1 MFSTN
6 EEKQVNPE
14 NNISQEHLDEIHFL
28 RQRVQELENQK
39 QNSDRI
45 LQESEE
51 RMQEAL
57 EQIGA
62 FAISIDADDKI
73 TFSNDAF
80 LDFTGWHKDDIIGK
94 DWRTLLTIEETR
106 EQDNRELEE
115 VIKQGNLVNRIKRKI
130 RTADGSVKS
139 LRFNI
144 VYQNNSE
151 GKIAGTTLIGEDITE
166 KKKKIKALKE
176 GDERLKDLFENAND
190 LIQVFSLDGQ
200 IQLANKAWRDTLH
213 YEEEEISNLNFR
225 DIIHPDHREDT
236 LEHLN
241 NILKGKKDDKFE
253 TVLTSKHGRNINVI
267 ASVNIRYDKDVP
279 VLFRGIFHDN
289 TEHMR
294 SERAQKLYY
303 KISTL
308 AINSDNLESLCYN
321 IHMELK
327 ELIAV
332 NNFHVALFDRD
343 KNLLNFPY
351 YVDET
356 QGERS
361 TTFKRPIAK
370 ALTEYSLFN
379 ENPTFLYEEDI
390 LLLAKEKTVELL
402 GPVPKIWLGVPL
414 KLENRTIGVICVKS
428 HSDRNKYKK
437 RHLELLDFISGQIA
451 LVIER
456 KRNEEKIIAQT
467 ARLNAIFESSSHLI
481 WSVNRSRGLTSFNH
495 NYAEAIYSKY
505 HIYPELDFTS
515 ENPKILMLSSPE
527 YHDEVN
533 RYYKEAFEGIAQHYE
548 TKGRDKNGRD
558 IWRETFLNPIFL
570 PDGRIE
576 EVSGISHDITE
587 KKQFN
592 LSLQE
597 SEEKFRNIFESFQD
611 IYYRTDI
618 YGKIMMMS
626 PSGCEISGFS
636 QEEVIGKNI
645 TDFYVGTDKQF
656 NIIKRLLMH
665 GSIKN
670 YESKLL
676 LKDGSFIQAISNIR
690 FIYNKDGK
698 PVAIEGVARD
708 ITFLKKATEELL
720 KAKEIAEKS
729 LKVKESFLANMS
741 HEIRTPMNGMI
752 GMVDL
757 LIETPLNEE
766 QNKYVLTIKKSSET
780 LLRILNDI
788 LDLSKM
794 EAGKMQLR
802 LTSINLESTIEKL
815 HALFY
820 QQAHLKGIDLYYSI
834 ASNVPKYL
842 VADETRLLQILSNLT
857 SNSIKFTEHGS
868 VSINITLENKK
879 ENVNKIRVE
888 ITDTGIGISDNNLQ
902 KLFNYFSQVDN
913 SSTKSY
919 GGTGLGLA
927 ISKELCKMMNGE
939 IGVRTRINEGST
951 FWFTFEAN
959 ESKRGNETRPNG
971 DEVVRITGR
980 FKKYNP
986 KILLVDDNH
995 VNQLV
1000 ASEILKKSG
1009 CTVET
1014 ANNGL
1019 EAIEKVRNNTYDLI
1033 FMDIQMP
1040 QMDGTEAT
1048 REIKKLGIPN
1058 LPPIIA
1064 MTAYAMEEDREKF
1077 LSAGMDDYIAKPIKS
1092 EVLINKIAEKLNLDD
1107 KSDYFSVN
1115 NDLSENKENLVINP
1129 EVLKSM
1135 MAFVDKETLIGIYQ
1149 EFEAETATQLEECK
1163 SMFGFGDFKNIQ
1175 SHLHTLKGTA
1185 GTLGVEKLE
1194 TQARLIEGNI
1204 KQNNFDNITEN
1215 LNLLYEAFD
1224 EFKTNYYQILNNLT
1238 YEKSFSG

>member
-1 MFSTN
+1 VQ
-6 EEKQVNPE
+6 KQVNPE
-14 NNISQEHLDEIHFL
+14 DNISQRQLDEINFL
-28 RQRVQELENQK
+28 KQKVQELENQQQK
-39 QNSDRI
+39 KDLT
-45 LQESEE
+45 LQESEK
-51 RMQEAL
+51 RLYQTL

-62 FAISIDADDKI
+62 FAISIDAEDKI
-73 TFSNDAF
+73 TFCNDTF
-80 LDFTGWHKDDIIGK
+80 LHFTGWDKNDVIGK
-94 DWRTLLTIEETR
+94 DWRTILTIEEDA
-106 EQDNRELEE
+106 EESNRELQEL
-115 VIKQGNLVNRIKRKI
+115 IQQGNLVNRIKRKI
-130 RTADGSVKS
+130 RTADGTIKS

-144 VYQNNSE
+144 VYQNNSD
-151 GKIAGTTLIGEDITE
+151 GNIAGTTLIGEDVTE
-166 KKKKIKALKE
+166 KKRKIKALKE

-190 LIQVFSLDGQ
+190 LIQLFSLDGN
-200 IQLANKAWRDTLH
+200 IQLVNKAWRDIFQYTD
-213 YEEEEISNLNFR
+213 EEISVLNFR
-225 DIIHPDHREDT
+225 DIIHPDHLEDT

-253 TVLTSKHGRNINVI
+253 TVLTSKSGRNINVI
-267 ASVNIRYDKDVP
+267 ASVNARYEKDLP
-279 VLFRGIFHDN
+279 VVFRAIFHDN

-308 AINSDNLESLCYN
+308 AINSDNLESLLYN

-327 ELIAV
+327 DLIAV
-332 NNFHVALFDRD
+332 NNFHVALYDTD
-343 KNLLNFPY
+343 KNYLNFPY

-356 QGERS
+356 QGEKN
-361 TTFKRPIAK
+361 TTFRRPIGK
-370 ALTEYSLFN
+370 ALTEYSLFS

-402 GPVPKIWLGVPL
+402 GPAPKIWLGVPL
-414 KLENRTIGVICVKS
+414 KLENRTIGVIALKS

-481 WSVNRSRGLTSFNH
+481 WSVNRTRGLTSFNH
-495 NYAEAIYSKY
+495 NYAEAIYTKY
-505 HIYPELDFTS
+505 HIYPELDFTTDS
-515 ENPKILMLSSPE
+515 PRILMLSDDD
-527 YHDEVN
+527 YHDSVN
-533 RYYKEAFEGIAQHYE
+533 QYYREAFEGKAQHYE
-548 TKGRDKNGRD
+548 TRGRKKDGRE
-558 IWRETFLNPIFL
+558 IWRETYLNPIFL

-576 EVSGISHDITE
+576 EVSGISHDVTE
-587 KKQFN
+587 KKRYD

-618 YGKIMMMS
+618 YGRIMMMS

-636 QEEVIGKNI
+636 HEEVIGKNI
-645 TDFYVGTDKQF
+645 TEFYVGTDKQF

-676 LKDGSFIQAISNIR
+676 LRDGSAIQAISNIR
-690 FIYNKDGK
+690 FIYNRDGK
-698 PVAIEGVARD
+698 PIAIEGVARD
-708 ITFLKKATEELL
+708 ITFLKMATEELL

-729 LKVKESFLANMS
+729 LKVKENFLANMS

-752 GMVDL
+752 GMIDL
-757 LIETPLNEE
+757 LIESPLDPE
-766 QNKYVLTIKKSSET
+766 QQKYILTVKKSSET

-802 LTSINLESTIEKL
+802 LTSINLESTVEKL
-815 HALFY
+815 HSLFY
-820 QQAHLKGIDLYYSI
+820 QQAHLKGMELFYSI
-834 ASNVPKYL
+834 ASNVPRFI

-857 SNSIKFTEHGS
+857 SNSIKFTEQGS
-868 VSINITLENKK
+868 VSINVTLEGKRD
-879 ENVNKIRVE
+879 NVNKIRVE
-888 ITDTGIGISDNNLQ
+888 ISDTGIGISDDNLQ

-939 IGVRTRINEGST
+939 IGVRTKIGDGST
-951 FWFTFEAN
+951 FWFTFEAQ
-959 ESKRGNETRPNG
+959 ESKRGTEAKNT
-971 DEVVRITGR
+971 DDTIVRITGR
-980 FKKYNP
+980 FKSSNP
-986 KILLVDDNH
+986 KILVVDDNH
-995 VNQLV
+995 VNQMV
-1000 ASEILKKSG
+1000 ASEILKKAG

-1014 ANNGL
+1014 ASNGL
-1019 EAIEKVRNNTYDLI
+1019 EAIEKVKHTTYDLI

-1040 QMDGTEAT
+1040 QMDGTTAT
-1048 REIKKLGIPN
+1048 REMKKLGIPN

-1092 EVLINKIAEKLNLDD
+1092 EVLINKIAEKLNLSE
-1107 KSDYFSVN
+1107 KSEYLGST
-1115 NDLSENKENLVINP
+1115 NDQAETRKNSIISEEI
-1129 EVLKSM
+1129 LKSM
-1135 MAFVDKETLIGIYQ
+1135 QTFVDKETLMGIYQ
-1149 EFEAETATQLEECK
+1149 EFEVETTTQLEECK
-1163 SMFGFGDFKNIQ
+1163 NMFGFGDFKNIQ
-1175 SHLHTLKGTA
+1175 SHMHTIKGTA
-1185 GTLGVEKLE
+1185 GTLGIEKME
-1194 TQARLIEGNI
+1194 AQAKLIEGNI
-1204 KQNNFDNITEN
+1204 KQNNFENITEN
-1215 LNLLYEAFD
+1215 LNVLYEAFD

>member
-1 MFSTN
+1 
-6 EEKQVNPE
+6 VNPDN
-14 NNISQEHLDEIHFL
+14 NNIPQHALEEIQFL
-28 RQRVQELENQK
+28 KEKIAVLEGDRQKKEQLV
-39 QNSDRI
+39 
-45 LQESEE
+45 QESEK
-51 RMQEAL
+51 RLHTAL
-57 EQIGA
+57 EQINA
-62 FAISIDADDKI
+62 FALTIDEQDRI
-73 TFSNDAF
+73 TFCNEKFIA
-80 LDFTGWHKDDIIGK
+80 FTGWNQQDILGK
-94 DWRTLLTIEETR
+94 DWRYLLTTEDDQEA
-106 EQDNRELEE
+106 DNRKLAELMS
-115 VIKQGNLVNRIKRKI
+115 KGNLVNRIKRKI
-130 RTADGSVKS
+130 NTADGTLKT

-144 VYQNNSE
+144 VYQNTTE

-166 KKKKIKALKE
+166 KKRKIKALKE

-190 LIQVFSLDGQ
+190 LIQLFSLDGR
-200 IQLANKAWRDTLH
+200 IQLVNKAWKEALQYTD
-213 YEEEEISNLNFR
+213 EEIASLHFH
-225 DIIHPDHREDT
+225 DIIHPEHRENT

-241 NILKGKKDDKFE
+241 NIMEGKKDDKFE
-253 TVLTSKHGRNINVI
+253 TVLTSKNGRNINVI

-279 VLFRGIFHDN
+279 VLFRAIFHDN

-308 AINSDNLESLCYN
+308 AINSDNLESLLFN

-332 NNFHVALFDRD
+332 NNFHVALYDKD
-343 KNLLNFPY
+343 KNNLNFPY

-356 QGERS
+356 QGNRN
-361 TTFKRPIAK
+361 TTFTRPVAK

-379 ENPTFLYEEDI
+379 ERPTFLYEEDI

-402 GPVPKIWLGVPL
+402 GPAPKIWLGVPL
-414 KLENRTIGVICVKS
+414 KLENRTIGVIAVKS

-456 KRNEEKIIAQT
+456 KRNEEKIIEQT

-495 NYAEAIYSKY
+495 NYAEAIFNKH
-505 HIYPELDFTS
+505 HIYPDQDFS
-515 ENPKILMLSSPE
+515 SDSPKILMLSDNE
-527 YHDEVN
+527 YHDFVN
-533 RYYKEAFEGIAQHYE
+533 DRYREAFEGNAQHYE
-548 TKGRDKNGRD
+548 TRGHDRDGRE
-558 IWRETFLNPIFL
+558 IWRETYLNPIFL

-576 EVSGISHDITE
+576 EVSGISHNITE
-587 KKQFN
+587 KKQYD

-597 SEEKFRNIFESFQD
+597 NEEKFRNIFESFQD

-618 YGKIMMMS
+618 YGTITMMS
-626 PSGCEISGFS
+626 PSGCEISGYS
-636 QEEVIGKNI
+636 HEEVIGKNI
-645 TDFYVGTDKQF
+645 TDFYIGTDKQF

-676 LKDGSFIQAISNIR
+676 LKDGSVIQAISNIR
-690 FIYNKDGK
+690 FIYSKAGK

-729 LKVKESFLANMS
+729 LKVKENFLANMS

-757 LIETPLNEE
+757 LMETPLNTD
-766 QNKYVLTIKKSSET
+766 QSKYIQTIKKSSET

-815 HALFY
+815 HSLFH
-820 QQAHLKGIDLYYSI
+820 QQAQLKGMALYYSI
-834 ASNVPKYL
+834 ASNVPKFIL
-842 VADETRLLQILSNLT
+842 ADETRLLQILSNLT
-857 SNSIKFTEHGS
+857 SNSIKFTEQGS
-868 VSINITLENKK
+868 VSINVMLEHKK
-879 ENVNKIRVE
+879 ENVYKIKVE
-888 ITDTGIGISDNNLQ
+888 ISDTGIGISDNDLQ
-902 KLFNYFSQVDN
+902 KLFNYFSQVDT

-939 IGVRTRINEGST
+939 IGVRTKLGEGST
-951 FWFTFEAN
+951 FWFTFEAQ
-959 ESKRGNETRPNG
+959 ESKRAIDTRTS
-971 DEVVRITGR
+971 DDDHLRITDR
-980 FKKYNP
+980 FIDTKP
-986 KILLVDDNH
+986 VILLVDDNH

-1000 ASEILKKSG
+1000 ASEILRKAG
-1009 CTVET
+1009 CVVET

-1019 EAIEKVRNNTYDLI
+1019 EAIEKVKNYTYDLI

-1040 QMDGTEAT
+1040 QMDGTTAT
-1048 REIKKLGIPN
+1048 RAIKGLGLPKR
-1058 LPPIIA
+1058 PPIIA

-1092 EVLINKIAEKLNLDD
+1092 EVLINKIAEKLNLTE
-1107 KSDYFSVN
+1107 KNKYISSTN
-1115 NDLSENKENLVINP
+1115 EPSEQKADSIIN
-1129 EVLKSM
+1129 EEILKSM
-1135 MAFVDKETLIGIYQ
+1135 MTFVDKDTLFHIYQ
-1149 EFEAETATQLEECK
+1149 EFEEETGTQLEDCK

-1175 SHLHTLKGTA
+1175 LHLHTLKGTA
-1185 GTLGVEKLE
+1185 GTLGVVKLE
-1194 TQARLIEGNI
+1194 AQARLIESNI
-1204 KQNNFDNITEN
+1204 KQNNFENITEN
-1215 LNLLYEAFD
+1215 LTTLYEAFE
-1224 EFKTNYYQILNNLT
+1224 EFKAHYFQILNNQT
-1238 YEKSFSG
+1238 YEKSFSS

>member
-1 MFSTN
+1 
-6 EEKQVNPE
+6 VDPE
-14 NNISQEHLDEIHFL
+14 NNIPLTPLDEINFL
-28 RQRVQELENQK
+28 KQKVQELENQQQAK
-39 QNSDRI
+39 DLI
-45 LQESEE
+45 LYESGQ
-51 RMQEAL
+51 RLQQAL
-57 EQIGA
+57 EHIGV
-62 FAISIDADDKI
+62 FAISINDDDII
-73 TFSNDAF
+73 TFCNDTF
-80 LDFTGWHKDDIIGK
+80 LKFTGWEKEYVIGK
-94 DWRTLLTIEETR
+94 DWRALLSTEEDL
-106 EQDNRELEE
+106 EKDNQKLQEL
-115 VIKQGNLVNRIKRKI
+115 IQQGNLINRIRRKV
-130 RTADGSVKS
+130 RTADGTIKN
-139 LRFNI
+139 LRFNV
-144 VYQNNSE
+144 VYQNNVH
-151 GKIAGTTLIGEDITE
+151 GNIAGTTLIGEDVTE

-190 LIQVFSLDGQ
+190 LIQLFSLDGK
-200 IQLANKAWRDTLH
+200 IQLVNKSWRDILQYTDN
-213 YEEEEISNLNFR
+213 EIAELNFR
-225 DIIHPDHREDT
+225 DIIHPDYREET

-241 NILKGKKDDKFE
+241 NILEGKKDDKFE
-253 TVLTSKHGRNINVI
+253 TVLTSKNGRNINVI
-267 ASVNIRYDKDVP
+267 ASVNIRYEKEIP

-308 AINSDNLESLCYN
+308 AINSDNLESLLYN

-332 NNFHVALFDRD
+332 NNFHVALYDKDR
-343 KNLLNFPY
+343 NTLNFPY

-356 QGERS
+356 QGEKS
-361 TTFKRPIAK
+361 TTFTRPISK

-402 GPVPKIWLGVPL
+402 GPAPKIWLGVPL
-414 KLENRTIGVICVKS
+414 KLENRTIGVIALKS

-481 WSVNRSRGLTSFNH
+481 WSVNRQRGLTSFNH
-495 NYAEAIYSKY
+495 NYAEAIYSKFQ
-505 HIYPELDFTS
+505 IYPELDFTL
-515 ENPKILMLSSPE
+515 ENPKILMLSTPE
-527 YHDEVN
+527 YHDSVN
-533 RYYKEAFEGIAQHYE
+533 KHYAAAFEGHVQHYE
-548 TKGRDKNGRD
+548 TKGKDKSGRE

-587 KKQFN
+587 KKTYD

-618 YGKIMMMS
+618 YGRIMMMS
-626 PSGCEISGFS
+626 PSGCEISGYS
-636 QEEVIGKNI
+636 HEEVIGKNI

-676 LKDGSFIQAISNIR
+676 LRDGSVIQAISNIR
-690 FIYNKDGK
+690 FIYNKDEK

-708 ITFLKKATEELL
+708 ITFLKKATEQLL
-720 KAKEIAEKS
+720 KSKDIAEKS
-729 LKVKESFLANMS
+729 LKVKETFLANMS
-741 HEIRTPMNGMI
+741 HEIRTPMNGII
-752 GMVDL
+752 GMIDL
-757 LIETPLNEE
+757 LSETPLKSE
-766 QNKYVLTIKKSSET
+766 QQKYVLTIKKSSET

-802 LTSINLESTIEKL
+802 LTSINLENTVEKL
-815 HALFY
+815 HSLFY
-820 QQAHLKGIDLYYSI
+820 QQAHLKGMELYYSI

-842 VADETRLLQILSNLT
+842 LADETRLLQILSNLT

-868 VSINITLENKK
+868 VSINVMLENKRD
-879 ENVNKIRVE
+879 NVNKIRVE
-888 ITDTGIGISDNNLQ
+888 ISDTGIGVSDVNLQ

-927 ISKELCKMMNGE
+927 ISKELCKLMNGD
-939 IGVRTRINEGST
+939 IGVRTQIDVGST
-951 FWFTFEAN
+951 FWFTFEAQ
-959 ESKRGNETRPNG
+959 ESKRDIEERNNSDKT
-971 DEVVRITGR
+971 VFITGR
-980 FKKYNP
+980 FKNYNL
-986 KILLVDDNH
+986 KILVVDDNH

-1000 ASEILKKSG
+1000 ASEILKKAG

-1014 ANNGL
+1014 ASNGL
-1019 EAIEKVRNNTYDLI
+1019 EAIEKVKNNTYDLI

-1040 QMDGTEAT
+1040 QMDGTTAT
-1048 REIKKLGIPN
+1048 REIKKLGIQN

-1077 LSAGMDDYIAKPIKS
+1077 LAAGLDDYIAKPIKS
-1092 EVLINKIAEKLNLDD
+1092 EVLINKIAQKLNLNE
-1107 KSDYFSVN
+1107 KLGYISST
-1115 NDLSENKENLVINP
+1115 NDQPEIRKNTIISE

-1135 MAFVDKETLIGIYQ
+1135 QTFVDKDTLIEIYK
-1149 EFEAETATQLEECK
+1149 EFEMETNSQLDECRRLF
-1163 SMFGFGDFKNIQ
+1163 SFGDFKNIQ
-1175 SHLHTLKGTA
+1175 AYLHTIKGTA
-1185 GTLGVEKLE
+1185 GTVGVEKLE
-1194 TQARLIEGNI
+1194 SQARLIESNI
-1204 KQNNFDNITEN
+1204 KHNNFESITED
-1215 LNLLYEAFD
+1215 LDFLYSAFD
-1224 EFKTNYYQILNNLT
+1224 EFKTYYYQILNNLN
-1238 YEKSFSG
+1238 YEKSLSS

>member
-1 MFSTN
+1 
-6 EEKQVNPE
+6 VNPDH
-14 NNISQEHLDEIHFL
+14 NIPHTQSDEINFL
-28 RQRVQELENQK
+28 KQRIQELEDQQRTK
-39 QNSDRI
+39 DLI
-45 LQESEE
+45 LYESGK
-51 RMQEAL
+51 RLQQAL

-62 FAISIDADDKI
+62 FAISINDEDKI
-73 TFSNDAF
+73 TFCNDTF
-80 LDFTGWHKDDIIGK
+80 LEFSGWSKEEVLGK
-94 DWRTLLTIEETR
+94 DWRSLLSIEEET
-106 EQDNRELEE
+106 EKDNRELQEL
-115 VIKQGNLVNRIKRKI
+115 IQQGNLINRIRRKI
-130 RTADGSVKS
+130 RTADGSIKN

-144 VYQNNSE
+144 VYQNNAQ
-151 GKIAGTTLIGEDITE
+151 GNIVGTTLIGEDITE
-166 KKKKIKALKE
+166 KKRKIKALKE

-190 LIQVFSLDGQ
+190 LIQLFSLDGK
-200 IQLANKAWRDTLH
+200 IQLVNKSWRDIFQYTD
-213 YEEEEISNLNFR
+213 EEISNLNFR
-225 DIIHPDHREDT
+225 DIIHPDHLDET

-241 NILKGKKDDKFE
+241 NILQGKKDDKFE
-253 TVLTSKHGRNINVI
+253 TVLTTKNGRNINVI
-267 ASVNIRYDKDVP
+267 ASVNVRYEKDLP
-279 VLFRGIFHDN
+279 ILFRGIFHDN

-308 AINSDNLESLCYN
+308 AINSDNLESLLYN

-332 NNFHVALFDRD
+332 NNFHVALYDKD
-343 KNLLNFPY
+343 KNILNFPY

-356 QGERS
+356 QGEKN
-361 TTFKRPIAK
+361 TTFSRPISK
-370 ALTEYSLFN
+370 ALTEYSLFS
-379 ENPTFLYEEDI
+379 ESPTFLYEEDI

-402 GPVPKIWLGVPL
+402 GPAPKIWLGVPL
-414 KLENRTIGVICVKS
+414 KLENRTIGVIALKS

-481 WSVNRSRGLTSFNH
+481 WSVNRKRGLTSFNH
-495 NYAEAIYSKY
+495 NYAEAIYNKF
-505 HIYPELDFTS
+505 HIYPEQDFTL
-515 ENPKILMLSSPE
+515 ENPKILMLSNDE
-527 YHDEVN
+527 YHDMVN
-533 RYYKEAFEGIAQHYE
+533 RSYSEAFEGHVQHYE
-548 TKGRDKNGRD
+548 TKGKDKSGQE

-587 KKQFN
+587 KKRYD

-618 YGKIMMMS
+618 YGTIMMMS
-626 PSGCEISGFS
+626 PSGCEISGYS

-645 TDFYVGTDKQF
+645 TDFYVGSDKHF

-676 LKDGSFIQAISNIR
+676 LRDGSAIQAISNIR
-690 FIYNKDGK
+690 FIYNKDDK
-698 PVAIEGVARD
+698 PIAIEGVARD
-708 ITFLKKATEELL
+708 ITFLKKATEQLL

-729 LKVKESFLANMS
+729 LKVKENFLANMS
-741 HEIRTPMNGMI
+741 HEIRTPMNGII
-752 GMVDL
+752 GMIDL
-757 LIETPLNEE
+757 LTETPLESD
-766 QNKYVLTIKKSSET
+766 QQKYVLTIKKSSET

-802 LTSINLESTIEKL
+802 LTSINIENTVEKL
-815 HALFY
+815 HSLFY
-820 QQAHLKGIDLYYSI
+820 QQAHLKGMELYYSI
-834 ASNVPKYL
+834 EDNVPKYL
-842 VADETRLLQILSNLT
+842 LADETRLLQILSNLT
-857 SNSIKFTEHGS
+857 SNSIKFTEQGS
-868 VSINITLENKK
+868 VSINVMLEGKK

-888 ITDTGIGISDNNLQ
+888 ISDTGIGISDDNLQ

-927 ISKELCKMMNGE
+927 ISKELCKLMNGE
-939 IGVRTRINEGST
+939 IGVRTQIGVGST
-951 FWFTFEAN
+951 FWFTFEAQ
-959 ESKRGNETRPNG
+959 ESKRSIEEKNNTEAA
-971 DEVVRITGR
+971 VKITGR
-980 FKKYNP
+980 FKKYNL
-986 KILLVDDNH
+986 KILVVDDNH
-995 VNQLV
+995 VNQMV

-1014 ANNGL
+1014 ASNGL
-1019 EAIEKVRNNTYDLI
+1019 EAIEKVKNNTYDLI

-1040 QMDGTEAT
+1040 QMDGTTAT

-1058 LPPIIA
+1058 LPPIVA

-1092 EVLINKIAEKLNLDD
+1092 EVLINKIADKLNLND
-1107 KSDYFSVN
+1107 KLGYISTTKESPEAKKN
-1115 NDLSENKENLVINP
+1115 TIISE

-1135 MAFVDKETLIGIYQ
+1135 MAFVDKETLIVIFQ
-1149 EFEAETATQLEECK
+1149 EFEQETYNQLEECK
-1163 SMFGFGDFKNIQ
+1163 RLFTFGDFKNIQ
-1175 SHLHTLKGTA
+1175 SVLHTLKGTA

-1194 TQARLIEGNI
+1194 EQARLIEGSI
-1204 KQNNFDNITEN
+1204 KQNNFENITEN

-1224 EFKTNYYQILNNLT
+1224 EFKTYYYPILNNLT
-1238 YEKSFSG
+1238 YEKSFSS

>member
-1 MFSTN
+1 MNNT
-6 EEKQVNPE
+6 E
-14 NNISQEHLDEIHFL
+14 NNSSQDSQDEIRL
-28 RQRVQELENQK
+28 LKEKIEDLERQQ
-39 QNSDRI
+39 QNKDMI
-45 LQESEE
+45 LLESEK
-51 RMQEAL
+51 RLQHAL
-57 EQIGA
+57 EQIGS
-62 FAISIDADDKI
+62 FALSIDANDKI
-73 TFSNDAF
+73 TFCNETF
-80 LDFTGWHKDDIIGK
+80 LNFTGWNKEDILGQ
-94 DWRTLLTIEETR
+94 DWRTLLSTEENQ
-106 EQDNRELEE
+106 EQDNRELQEL
-115 VIKQGNLVNRIKRKI
+115 ITKGNLVNRIKRKI
-130 RTADGSVKS
+130 RTADGTLKN

-144 VYQNNSE
+144 VYQSNAQGN
-151 GKIAGTTLIGEDITE
+151 IAGTTLIGEDITE

-190 LIQVFSLDGQ
+190 LIQVFSPDGK
-200 IQLANKAWRDTLH
+200 IQLVNKSWRETLR
-213 YEEEEISNLNFR
+213 YEEEEISSLNFR
-225 DIIHPDHREDT
+225 DIIHPDHLDNT

-241 NILKGKKDDKFE
+241 NILAGKQDDKFE
-253 TVLTSKHGRNINVI
+253 TVLTSKNGRNINVI

-279 VLFRGIFHDN
+279 VLFRAIFHDN
-289 TEHMR
+289 TEHLR

-308 AINSDNLESLCYN
+308 AINSDNLESLLYN

-332 NNFHVALFDRD
+332 NNFHVALYDRD

-356 QGERS
+356 QGERN
-361 TTFKRPIAK
+361 TTFKRPVAK
-370 ALTEYSLFN
+370 ALTEYSLFS

-414 KLENRTIGVICVKS
+414 KLENRTIGVIAVKS

-505 HIYPELDFTS
+505 HIYPEPDYS
-515 ENPKILMLSSPE
+515 SDNPKILMLSSPE

-533 RYYKEAFEGIAQHYE
+533 QYYKEAFEGNAQHYE

-576 EVSGISHDITE
+576 EVSGISHDVTE

-626 PSGCEISGFS
+626 PSGCEISGYTH
-636 QEEVIGKNI
+636 EEVIGKNI

-670 YESKLL
+670 YESKLI

-752 GMVDL
+752 GMIDL
-757 LIETPLNEE
+757 LIETPLDPE
-766 QNKYVLTIKKSSET
+766 QQKYVLTIKKSSET

-815 HALFY
+815 HSLFY
-820 QQAHLKGIDLYYSI
+820 QQAHLKGMELYYSI
-834 ASNVPKYL
+834 ASNVPRFI

-868 VSINITLENKK
+868 VSINVTLESKK
-879 ENVNKIRVE
+879 DNVNKMRVE
-888 ITDTGIGISDNNLQ
+888 ITDTGIGISDDNLQ

-939 IGVRTRINEGST
+939 IGVRTKVDEGST
-951 FWFTFEAN
+951 FWFTFEAQ
-959 ESKRGNETRPNG
+959 ESKRGMEARNNG
-971 DEVVRITGR
+971 EEHVRISGR
-980 FKKYNP
+980 FEKHHL
-986 KILLVDDNH
+986 KILLVDDNN

-1009 CTVET
+1009 CLVET
-1014 ANNGL
+1014 ASNGL
-1019 EAIEKVRNNTYDLI
+1019 EAIEKVKNNTYDLI

-1040 QMDGTEAT
+1040 QMDGTTAT
-1048 REIKKLGIPN
+1048 REIKKLGISP

-1092 EVLINKIAEKLNLDD
+1092 EVLINKIAEKLNLNE
-1107 KSDYFSVN
+1107 KSDYFSTS
-1115 NDLSENKENLVINP
+1115 NDQAETRSQTVISMD
-1129 EVLKSM
+1129 VLKSM
-1135 MAFVDKETLIGIYQ
+1135 MAFVDHPTLISIYQ
-1149 EFEAETATQLEECK
+1149 EFEAETYTQLEECK
-1163 SMFGFGDFKNIQ
+1163 NMFGFGDFKNIQ
-1175 SHLHTLKGTA
+1175 SHLHTIKGTA
-1185 GTLGVEKLE
+1185 GTLGIEKLE
-1194 TQARLIEGNI
+1194 SQARQIESNI
-1204 KQNNFDNITEN
+1204 KQNNFNNITDS

>member
-1 MFSTN
+1 
-6 EEKQVNPE
+6 VNPE
-14 NNISQEHLDEIHFL
+14 NNTPEHYLDEINFL
-28 RQRVQELENQK
+28 KQRIQELENEQK
-39 QNSDRI
+39 TKDLI
-45 LQESEE
+45 LRESGK
-51 RMQEAL
+51 RLQQAL
-57 EQIGA
+57 GQIGA
-62 FAISIDADDKI
+62 FAISIDGDDKI
-73 TFSNDAF
+73 TFCNDTF
-80 LDFTGWHKDDIIGK
+80 LEFSGWKKEDIIGK
-94 DWRTLLTIEETR
+94 DWRTLLSIEE
-106 EQDNRELEE
+106 EVEADNRELQEL
-115 VIKQGNLVNRIKRKI
+115 IRQGNLINRIKRKI
-130 RTADGSVKS
+130 RTADGTVKN

-144 VYQNNSE
+144 VYQNNSQ
-151 GKIAGTTLIGEDITE
+151 GNIAGTTLIGEDITE
-166 KKKKIKALKE
+166 KKRKIKALKE

-190 LIQVFSLDGQ
+190 LIQLFSLDGK
-200 IQLANKAWRDTLH
+200 IQLVNKSWREIFQYTD
-213 YEEEEISNLNFR
+213 EEIANLNFR
-225 DIIHPDHREDT
+225 DIIHPDHLEET

-241 NILKGKKDDKFE
+241 NILKGKQDDKFE
-253 TVLTSKHGRNINVI
+253 TVLTSKTGRNINVI
-267 ASVNIRYDKDVP
+267 ASVNVRYEKDLP
-279 VLFRGIFHDN
+279 ILFRAIFHDN
-289 TEHMR
+289 TEHLR

-308 AINSDNLESLCYN
+308 AINSDNLESLLYN

-332 NNFHVALFDRD
+332 NNFHVALYDKD
-343 KNLLNFPY
+343 KNILNFPY

-356 QGERS
+356 QGEKS
-361 TTFKRPIAK
+361 TTFKRPISK
-370 ALTEYSLFN
+370 ALTEYSLFS

-402 GPVPKIWLGVPL
+402 GPAPKIWLGVPL
-414 KLENRTIGVICVKS
+414 KLENRTIGVIAVKS

-495 NYAEAIYSKY
+495 NYAEAIYNKY
-505 HIYPELDFTS
+505 HIYPEQDFTS
-515 ENPKILMLSSPE
+515 ENPKILMLSDND
-527 YHDEVN
+527 YHDSVN
-533 RYYKEAFEGIAQHYE
+533 QYYKEAFEGKAQHYE
-548 TKGRDKNGRD
+548 TKGRKKDGRE
-558 IWRETFLNPIFL
+558 IWRETYLNPIFL

-587 KKQFN
+587 KKQFD

-618 YGKIMMMS
+618 YGKITMMS

-636 QEEVIGKNI
+636 HEEVIGKNI

-676 LKDGSFIQAISNIR
+676 LNDGSFIQAISNIR

-708 ITFLKKATEELL
+708 ITFLKKATEQLL

-741 HEIRTPMNGMI
+741 HEIRTPMNGII
-752 GMVDL
+752 GMIDL
-757 LIETPLNEE
+757 LTETPLEKD
-766 QNKYVLTIKKSSET
+766 QQKYVLTIKKSSET

-802 LTSINLESTIEKL
+802 LTSINLESTVEKL
-815 HALFY
+815 HSLFY
-820 QQAHLKGIDLYYSI
+820 QQAHLKGMELYYSI
-834 ASNVPKYL
+834 DENVPRFI

-857 SNSIKFTEHGS
+857 SNSIKFTEQGS
-868 VSINITLENKK
+868 VSIHLSLENKK
-879 ENVNKIRVE
+879 ENVYKIRVE
-888 ITDTGIGISDNNLQ
+888 ISDTGIGISEDNLQ

-939 IGVRTRINEGST
+939 IGVRTQIDLGST
-951 FWFTFEAN
+951 FWFTFEAQ
-959 ESKRGNETRPNG
+959 ESKRGTEAKNNG
-971 DEVVRITGR
+971 DEMVIKITDR
-980 FKKYNP
+980 FKNSNP
-986 KILLVDDNH
+986 KILVVDDNS
-995 VNQLV
+995 VNQMV
-1000 ASEILKKSG
+1000 ASEILKKAG

-1014 ANNGL
+1014 ASNGL
-1019 EAIEKVRNNTYDLI
+1019 EAIEKVKNNTYDLI

-1040 QMDGTEAT
+1040 HMDGTTAT
-1048 REIKKLGIPN
+1048 REIKKLGILN

-1064 MTAYAMEEDREKF
+1064 MTAYAMEEDKAKF
-1077 LSAGMDDYIAKPIKS
+1077 LTAGMDDYIAKPIKS
-1092 EVLINKIAEKLNLDD
+1092 EVLINKIAEKLNLNEKIGYISSTKDQIENQD
-1107 KSDYFSVN
+1107 K
-1115 NDLSENKENLVINP
+1115 LIIN
-1129 EVLKSM
+1129 EEILKSM
-1135 MAFVDKETLIGIYQ
+1135 MTFVDKETLISIYK
-1149 EFEAETATQLEECK
+1149 EFEAETSAQIEECK
-1163 SMFGFGDFKNIQ
+1163 SMFSFGDFKNIQ
-1175 SHLHTLKGTA
+1175 SHMHTIKGTA
-1185 GTLGVEKLE
+1185 GTLGIEKME
-1194 TQARLIEGNI
+1194 SQARLLESNI
-1204 KQNNFDNITEN
+1204 RQNNFEHITEEIN
-1215 LNLLYEAFD
+1215 VLYEAFN
-1224 EFKTNYYQILNNLT
+1224 EFKTYYYPLLNNLI